1 MNPTTKRYLVSSA
14 VTFATAF
21 LISVGAQLAMIHIT
35 PETLGIG
42 LVLSIGATAS
52 RAAVKALIESLM
64 GTGDAQLD

>member
-1 MNPTTKRYLVSSA
+1 MNTTTKRYLISSA

-21 LISVGAQLAMIHIT
+21 LISVGAQLAMTDIT

-52 RAAVKALIESLM
+52 RAAMKALFESLLR
-64 GTGDAQLD
+64 GTDELE